1 MLKLKNHFS
10 FPFSLLLLAST
21 GFFAS
26 AANAGAGIGVDIYCV
41 MRQGGNSHDS
51 SWRAAYQSIKSQK
64 QGVFKTSPKQAA
76 TMIVEAVVR
85 NPDKFDECV
94 SFLGDLYPVGGEDLT
109 KQYAPNT
116 EKTNPQINPKDRYSY

>member
-26 AANAGAGIGVDIYCV
+26 IANAGAGIGVDIYCV

-85 NPDKFDECV
+85 NPDKFDDCI
-94 SFLGDLYPVGGEDLT
+94 SYLGDLYPIDDENLT

-116 EKTNPQINPKDRYSY
+116 DKSKSQTTPDDRYSY